1 MLPQTIS
8 TFFEGITSFNP
19 PEPFAVHK
27 LIFWGVFAA
36 FLLFYSWYFA
46 KKPLVGAVI
55 FLVTVLLYSNDFFR
69 NQVVFIPG
77 NQPLFTGYSFWILL
91 AIVLAIDALFYTK
104 KPLRSLFLFA
114 VGIFFYHKINGLFF
128 LLLLFTIHMDYV
140 VAMLISKTENQLVRK
155 LLAGSSITISL
166 AILCYFKYAYF
177 FTDSYNSLF
186 NGDLKVINWL
196 GELGN
201 GFTGHDWFR
210 VDKIIFPIG
219 ISFYTFQSISY
230 IADVYNRRI
239 EPERNILHYGFYL
252 SFFPQALL
260 GPITRASSFL
270 PQIHLPYS
278 LTREQFGFAMFWILN
293 GLVKKIFICDY
304 IAMNFIDRVY
314 ANPSMYTG
322 LENFFAV
329 ISYSL
334 QVYCDF
340 SGFTDIATGVALLMG
355 FHLAQNF
362 NSPYK
367 AEDVGDFWRRWHIS
381 LSTWLRDYL
390 YIPLGGNRSATRGTF
405 FWLILIGGLVALL
418 ANNYFQNDLP
428 DNPSFQFTV
437 GAVVLPIY
445 IFGLAIIL
453 LIAAKFR
460 HKANKNMLL
469 VGIVSISLMMF
480 SALLKMGPLDNGATL
495 KAGDIVV
502 YACMGVL
509 ALFAPIALVIYIFGR
524 RFEKVKN
531 AVTTEI
537 NMMLTML
544 IGGLWHG
551 PTWMYIIWGG
561 LNGLGLVVFKRW
573 KKISPFTGV
582 HSIPTRI
589 WGIATT
595 LIFISFTRIF
605 FRSPDLTVAKAV
617 INQMVYNFSP
627 HLFFKIVVAYKYVF
641 AVIVIGFLFHWLP
654 SSWKLNYRNW
664 FANLPM
670 SIMSLICVVVVFI
683 LYQVSTGELQKF
695 IYFQF

>member
-1 MLPQTIS
+1 MLPLTIS
-8 TFFEGITSFNP
+8 TFFEGISTFNP

-27 LIFWGVFAA
+27 LIFWSVFAA

-46 KKPLVGAVI
+46 KKPLAGVVI
-55 FLVTVLLYSNDFFR
+55 FLISVLLYSNDFFR
-69 NQVVFIPG
+69 DKIGFITG
-77 NQPLFTGYSFWILL
+77 SQPLFTGYSFWILL
-91 AIVLAIDALFYTK
+91 LIVLGIDALFYTK
-104 KPLRSLFLFA
+104 KPLRSLLLFLI
-114 VGIFFYHKINGLFF
+114 GIFFYNKINGLFF

-140 VAMLISKTENQLVRK
+140 VAILIHRSKSELVRK
-155 LLAGSSITISL
+155 ILAGSSITVSL

-177 FTDSYNSLF
+177 FTDSYNTLF
-186 NGDLKVINWL
+186 SGNLKVINWL
-196 GELGN
+196 GHLAN

-219 ISFYTFQSISY
+219 ISFYTFQTISY

-239 EPERNILHYGFYL
+239 EPERNLLHYGFYL
-252 SFFPQALL
+252 SFFPQVLL
-260 GPITRASSFL
+260 GPITRAASFL
-270 PQIHLPYS
+270 PQIHAPYS
-278 LTREQFGFAMFWILN
+278 LTREQFGFALFWILN
-293 GLVKKIFICDY
+293 GLVKKIFVCDY

-329 ISYSL
+329 IAYSL

-355 FHLAQNF
+355 FHLMLNF

-390 YIPLGGNRSATRGTF
+390 YIPLGGNRTATKGTF

-418 ANNYFQNDLP
+418 TNNYLKNDLP
-428 DNPSFQFTV
+428 ENASFQLST
-437 GAVVLPIY
+437 G
-445 IFGLAIIL
+445 AIIFPICL
-453 LIAAKFR
+453 VGLGIVLFIAAKF
-460 HKANKNMLL
+460 KEKVTVNMLL
-469 VGIVSISLMMF
+469 LGIVSISLLMF
-480 SALLKMGPLDNGATL
+480 SVLLKMVPLDSGATL
-495 KAGDIVV
+495 KAGDIIV
-502 YACMGVL
+502 YACMAVL
-509 ALFAPIALVIYIFGR
+509 ALFAPIALIIYIFGQ

-551 PTWMYIIWGG
+551 STLMFIIWGG

-573 KKISPFTGV
+573 KKISPFTGIHGV
-582 HSIPTRI
+582 PTRI
-589 WGIATT
+589 WGILTT

-605 FRSPDLTVAKAV
+605 FRSPDLQVAKAV

-641 AVIVIGFLFHWLP
+641 AVIVIGFVFHWLP
-654 SSWKLNYRNW
+654 ASWKTNYRNW
-664 FANLPM
+664 FTKLPLPA
-670 SIMSLICVVVVFI
+670 MSLVCVLVVFI